1 MPVSG
6 GSLVRRTGRVLTGI
20 GALAV
25 LCALLAGAPI
35 ALLAFAGN
43 PLPDHLP
50 TISEVGT
57 ALTSRDDGQLFLRAL
72 AVAGWFGWATF
83 AFSVLVELGAQSL
96 RRPAPKLPGMGR
108 QQKAA
113 AALVGSVALILAASP
128 AAASAAA
135 VYGAP
140 AYANPDAPAVATLAA
155 PSRAGATFDTAAPP
169 TRSGLLGLAGTG
181 LAAPGGSAGNDEA
194 EPVYR
199 VARGDYLGEVAERYL
214 DEFGDYRQ
222 LAKLNKLDDPDRIRP
237 GQLLRLPTEAA
248 DQGARQHATGR
259 LVDRPAAP
267 KPPAPRPAPE
277 RAAPE
282 RAAPERAAPEPA
294 DTAPPSGT
302 ESAGQPPAMTVG
314 AARASTTDRVN
325 RPLAVSAVLA
335 VASIVGAQIG
345 AVLGL
350 RRRPATAGAAPRLA
364 TSSRTPRGGAGRSTG
379 GTGGTGRT
387 GGSTGRTGAS
397 SGWTGRSSGRTG
409 GSTNRGTD
417 GTGQTNSA
425 TLRTSGGTAGSGA
438 AWAASR
444 AAAAIEAPGT
454 LNGGTA
460 PISTGM
466 APRDGGMP
474 LPGSGMAPPGSMAPA
489 GGGLAPPGGMAPAG
503 GGMAPPGSGMAP
515 AGAPGWDGDDDWAG
529 DGAGGGLLAG
539 GHGLDSV
546 PDGPPVGRHRRS

>member
-6 GSLVRRTGRVLTGI
+6 GSVVRRTGRILTGI

-25 LCALLAGAPI
+25 LLVLLVGAPI

-50 TISEVGT
+50 TINEVGT

-83 AFSVLVELGAQSL
+83 AFSVLVELGAQTL

-113 AALVGSVALILAASP
+113 AALVGSVALILVASP

-135 VYGAP
+135 VYGTP
-140 AYANPDAPAVATLAA
+140 VYASPSAPAVTTVAA
-155 PSRAGATFDTAAPP
+155 PPRATTTPDTAAPVA
-169 TRSGLLGLAGTG
+169 RGGLLGMAGTG
-181 LAAPGGSAGNDEA
+181 LAAPGGSAANDEA
-194 EPVYR
+194 APVYR

-214 DEFGDYRQ
+214 DKFGDYRQ

-237 GQLLRLPTEAA
+237 GQLLRLPMEAA

-277 RAAPE
+277 RP
-282 RAAPERAAPEPA
+282 
-294 DTAPPSGT
+294 APPRVAPAPPGGT

-314 AARASTTDRVN
+314 AARAGATDRVN

-364 TSSRTPRGGAGRSTG
+364 ASSRTSRGGAGRS
-379 GTGGTGRT
+379 
-387 GGSTGRTGAS
+387 S
-397 SGWTGRSSGRTG
+397 SGGAGGR
-409 GSTNRGTD
+409 
-417 GTGQTNSA
+417 A
-425 TLRTSGGTAGSGA
+425 SGGTAGSGA

-444 AAAAIEAPGT
+444 AAAAIEAPAT
-454 LNGGTA
+454 PNGGATPSGKPFA
-460 PISTGM
+460 PRGGGMTSTGSGAAPTSSGIAPAGSGIAPTGSGVAPAGSGM
-466 APRDGGMP
+466 ASPGSTAF
-474 LPGSGMAPPGSMAPA
+474 PGSGMALS
-489 GGGLAPPGGMAPAG
+489 GGTAPPGGGMATADAG
-503 GGMAPPGSGMAP
+503 GWS
-515 AGAPGWDGDDDWAG
+515 GDDGWA
-529 DGAGGGLLAG
+529 GAGGEGDLFDG

-546 PDGPPVGRHRRS
+546 PDGPPVGRHRRT

>member
-1 MPVSG
+1 MPASG
-6 GSLVRRTGRVLTGI
+6 GSVVRRTGRILTGL

-25 LCALLAGAPI
+25 LLLLLAGAPI

-72 AVAGWFGWATF
+72 AIAGWFGWATF
-83 AFSVLVELGAQSL
+83 AFSVLVELGAQTL
-96 RRPAPKLPGMGR
+96 RRPAPRLPGMGR

-113 AALVGSVALILAASP
+113 AALVGSVALILVASP

-135 VYGAP
+135 FYGPP
-140 AYANPDAPAVATLAA
+140 AYSGSGTPTVATLAA
-155 PSRAGATFDTAAPP
+155 PTRAGATPDTAAPLA
-169 TRSGLLGLAGTG
+169 RSGPLGLAGTEV
-181 LAAPGGSAGNDEA
+181 AAPSGSAANGEA
-194 EPVYR
+194 APVYR

-237 GQLLRLPTEAA
+237 GQLLRLPSEAA
-248 DQGARQHATGR
+248 DQGAREHASGR
-259 LVDRPAAP
+259 LVGRPAAP

-277 RAAPE
+277 PAAPE
-282 RAAPERAAPEPA
+282 RVDP
-294 DTAPPSGT
+294 APPSGT
-302 ESAGQPPAMTVG
+302 QSAGQPPAMTVG
-314 AARASTTDRVN
+314 AARAGADDRVN

-364 TSSRTPRGGAGRSTG
+364 TSSRKPRGSTSRNTGKTSRST
-379 GTGGTGRT
+379 
-387 GGSTGRTGAS
+387 GSTGRATSAA
-397 SGWTGRSSGRTG
+397 GRTTG
-409 GSTNRGTD
+409 G
-417 GTGQTNSA
+417 A
-425 TLRTSGGTAGSGA
+425 AGSGA

-444 AAAAIEAPGT
+444 AAAAIEAPPPP
-454 LNGGTA
+454 A
-460 PISTGM
+460 
-466 APRDGGMP
+466 
-474 LPGSGMAPPGSMAPA
+474 GSGMAAPGSTAFP
-489 GGGLAPPGGMAPAG
+489 G
-503 GGMAPPGSGMAP
+503 GGMAPTGGSPPYGGTAP
-515 AGAPGWDGDDDWAG
+515 HGGGVDPTGAPGWGDDDGWAG
-529 DGAGGGLLAG
+529 DGAEGGLFTG

-546 PDGPPVGRHRRS
+546 ADGPPVGRHRRS

>member
-6 GSLVRRTGRVLTGI
+6 GSVVRRTGRILTGI

-25 LCALLAGAPI
+25 LLVLLVGAPI

-83 AFSVLVELGAQSL
+83 AFSVLVELGAQTL

-113 AALVGSVALILAASP
+113 AALVGSVALILVASP

-140 AYANPDAPAVATLAA
+140 AYASPSAPAVTTVAA
-155 PSRAGATFDTAAPP
+155 PTRAATTPDTAA
-169 TRSGLLGLAGTG
+169 
-181 LAAPGGSAGNDEA
+181 
-194 EPVYR
+194 PVYR

-222 LAKLNKLDDPDRIRP
+222 LAKLNKLDDPDRIHP

-248 DQGARQHATGR
+248 DQGTRQHATGR

-277 RAAPE
+277 RAAPP
-282 RAAPERAAPEPA
+282 RVAP
-294 DTAPPSGT
+294 APPGGT

-314 AARASTTDRVN
+314 AARAGEADRVN

-350 RRRPATAGAAPRLA
+350 RRRPATAGASPRLA
-364 TSSRTPRGGAGRSTG
+364 ASSRTSRRGAGRS
-379 GTGGTGRT
+379 
-387 GGSTGRTGAS
+387 
-397 SGWTGRSSGRTG
+397 
-409 GSTNRGTD
+409 
-417 GTGQTNSA
+417 
-425 TLRTSGGTAGSGA
+425 SGGAGQRASGGAAGSGA
-438 AWAASR
+438 AWASSR
-444 AAAAIEAPGT
+444 TAAAIEAPAAP
-454 LNGGTA
+454 NGGTA
-460 PISTGM
+460 PSGNDFSPRGGGGTSTGSVAVPMGSGVAPTGSGM
-466 APRDGGMP
+466 APMGSGAAPAGSGMAFP
-474 LPGSGMAPPGSMAPA
+474 GSTAFPGSGMALS
-489 GGGLAPPGGMAPAG
+489 GGTAPPGG
-503 GGMAPPGSGMAP
+503 GMASADPG
-515 AGAPGWDGDDDWAG
+515 GWSGDDGWA
-529 DGAGGGLLAG
+529 GAGGEGGLFDG

>member
-6 GSLVRRTGRVLTGI
+6 GSVVRRTGRILTGI

-25 LCALLAGAPI
+25 LCALLVGAPI

-113 AALVGSVALILAASP
+113 AALVGSVALILVASP

-140 AYANPDAPAVATLAA
+140 AYTGAQGASALAA
-155 PSRAGATFDTAAPP
+155 PARAAATPDTAAPLA
-169 TRSGLLGLAGTG
+169 RSGPLGLAGTER
-181 LAAPGGSAGNDEA
+181 AAFGGSATNNGA
-194 EPVYR
+194 APMYR

-248 DQGARQHATGR
+248 DQGARQHASGR
-259 LVDRPAAP
+259 LVGRPAAP

-282 RAAPERAAPEPA
+282 RVDP
-294 DTAPPSGT
+294 APPSGT
-302 ESAGQPPAMTVG
+302 QSAGQPPAMTVG
-314 AARASTTDRVN
+314 AARAGTADRVN

-364 TSSRTPRGGAGRSTG
+364 ASSRKPRGGAARSSGGAGRTSGARASSADRASGADRTSG
-379 GTGGTGRT
+379 ADRRT
-387 GGSTGRTGAS
+387 GGGAV
-397 SGWTGRSSGRTG
+397 
-409 GSTNRGTD
+409 
-417 GTGQTNSA
+417 
-425 TLRTSGGTAGSGA
+425 GSGA

-444 AAAAIEAPGT
+444 AAAAIEAPAT
-454 LNGGTA
+454 RTNGTA
-460 PISTGM
+460 PSGDVF
-466 APRDGGMP
+466 APRDGMTPRGGGMTSTGGGMTP
-474 LPGSGMAPPGSMAPA
+474 TGDGTTPRDGGVWPAGSGMAPPGSTAFP
-489 GGGLAPPGGMAPAG
+489 G
-503 GGMAPPGSGMAP
+503 GGMALSGGATATGGG
-515 AGAPGWDGDDDWAG
+515 AGAGASGWGGDDSWAG
-529 DGAGGGLLAG
+529 DGAEGGLFGG

-546 PDGPPVGRHRRS
+546 PDGPPVGRHRRT